1 MVVTEKYEYRDIRGV
16 PLKYHYIILAETVL
30 KMVWPHKLI
39 YQQNTLQTLSI
50 SSLQLAPQFLSG
62 FYPNSDI
69 I

>member
-16 PLKYHYIILAETVL
+16 PLKYYISLAETVL

-62 FYPNSDI
+62 LYPNSDI